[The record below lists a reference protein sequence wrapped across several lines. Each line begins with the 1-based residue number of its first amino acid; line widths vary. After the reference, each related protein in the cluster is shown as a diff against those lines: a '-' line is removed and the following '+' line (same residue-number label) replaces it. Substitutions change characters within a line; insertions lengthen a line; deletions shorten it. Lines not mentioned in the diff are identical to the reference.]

1 MPNLY
6 IVMSEVIKLAH
17 VVSNKVNTL
26 YVFIGS
32 VALGRDIGEL
42 QRSLTSESPDPMFSD
57 FLSEKELAD
66 IRSGELEA
74 VLVNEEIHP
83 DDTVET
89 VKRKFLKAA
98 RGQVFAFQTLY
109 LLLGNK
115 RS

>member
-42 QRSLTSESPDPMFSD
+42 QRSLTSESPDSMFSS

-66 IRSGELEA
+66 IKSGEVEA

-83 DDTVET
+83 DDTIET

-98 RGQVFAFQTLY
+98 RGQIFA
-109 LLLGNK
+109 
-115 RS
+115 